1 MTRANNLSQL
11 LENPFNPFPSAIFP
25 PTDRLH
31 DTEKLEVKDVPEIT
45 FFSMLNEAGTESIK
59 KEYPF
64 LRDYQIPSVALSQ
77 SMNKYAFFWQKGLGK
92 TLLGTIIAKEKS
104 TQGKVLIVVRK
115 ITIRSSGGWIEHFH
129 WIAPKLLYTDLCVNK
144 SGKKEELIARRNLID
159 VPVYFINHEK
169 FRLYWDVICKGI
181 DTVIIDES
189 SLLRNNKSG
198 LTRAF
203 IKADQKYNFKNIYP
217 LSGLPAPN
225 NPHEYFN
232 QIRLVDKNLLG
243 TSFEHFLSTYFRH
256 ANKKKGEIGT
266 YILKN
271 PEQFMEKLKSVS
283 IYVDG
288 KKEDLPK
295 EIVSPEY
302 FELNEKQ
309 RKYYDIVMSDIQDY
323 VQTHKDMAIQSL
335 LPEIAKTIKALEII
349 CGFYIN
355 NTENKVV
362 LVKTELYNT
371 VYEFLRTVPKEK
383 VLIGCNFD
391 IEQNIMVNYLV
402 RRGHSVAF
410 ITGSHSDKER
420 QSALNA
426 FLNGNVQYLVA
437 KMKVLKYSINLPT
450 IDYCI
455 TTSLTHSFD
464 DYDQFKGRIK
474 RATGNQEH
482 RTVFQ
487 IPMIAENTVAEPIFK
502 ALENKEDVSQAVLN
516 YLLRN

>member
-1 MTRANNLSQL
+1 MISL
-11 LENPFNPFPSAIFP
+11 LPQIQ
-25 PTDRLH
+25 
-31 DTEKLEVKDVPEIT
+31 TEEPEIGKIPDDSQPSHLT
-45 FFSMLNEAGTESIK
+45 ALVEFIDCAKESKNIESIK
-59 KEYPF
+59 KAYPF
-64 LRDYQIPSVALSQ
+64 ARNYQIPSIAISR
-77 SMNKYAFFWQKGLGK
+77 NKDRYAFFWQKGLGK

-104 TQGKVLIVVRK
+104 TLGKVLIVVRK
-115 ITIRSSGGWIEHFH
+115 ITIRSPGGWIEHFS

-144 SGKKEELIARRNLID
+144 SGKKEELIARRSLID

-169 FRLYWDVICKGI
+169 FRLYWDIVCKGI
-181 DTVIIDES
+181 DTVVIDES
-189 SLLRNNKSG
+189 SLLRNSKSG

-232 QIRLVDKNLLG
+232 QIRLVDKDLFG
-243 TSFEHFLSTYFRH
+243 TNFEHFLGMYFRR
-256 ANKKKGEIGT
+256 ANKKKGEMGS

-271 PEQFMEKLKSVS
+271 SDQFTEKLKTVS

-295 EIVSPEY
+295 EIVSSEY
-302 FELNEKQ
+302 FELNDKQ
-309 RKYYDIVMSDIQDY
+309 REYYNIVMSDIQDY
-323 VQTHKDMAIQSL
+323 VQTHKDMSAQSL
-335 LPEIAKTIKALEII
+335 LPEIAKTVKALEII

-355 NTENKVV
+355 NTEGKTV
-362 LVKTELYNT
+362 LIKTALYDT
-371 VYEFLRTVPKEK
+371 VYEFLRTIPKEK

-391 IEQNIMVNYLV
+391 VEQNLMVNYLG

-420 QSALNA
+420 QSALNV

-437 KMKVLKYSINLPT
+437 KMKVLKHSVNLPT
-450 IDYCI
+450 IDYCV
-455 TTSLTHSFD
+455 TTSLTNSFD

-502 ALENKEDVSQAVLN
+502 ALESKEDVSSAILN

>member
-1 MTRANNLSQL
+1 MISL
-11 LENPFNPFPSAIFP
+11 LPQQNP
-25 PTDRLH
+25 PTLTNPQRYNPDKINDHASL
-31 DTEKLEVKDVPEIT
+31 EK
-45 FFSMLNEAGTESIK
+45 IK
-59 KEYPF
+59 QQYRF
-64 LRDYQIPSVALSQ
+64 IRDYQIPSIAISR
-77 SMNKYAFFWQKGLGK
+77 NKDRYAFFWQKGLGK
-92 TLLGTIIAKEKS
+92 TLLGTIIANEKS
-104 TQGKVLIVVRK
+104 TTGKVLIVVRK
-115 ITIRSSGGWIEHFH
+115 ITIRSPGGWLEHFA

-159 VPVYFINHEK
+159 VPIYFINHEK
-169 FRLYWDVICKGI
+169 FRLYWDIICKGI

-203 IKADQKYNFKNIYP
+203 IKADQKYNFKNIYL

-232 QIRLVDKNLLG
+232 QVRLVDRNLFG
-243 TSFEHFLSTYFRH
+243 TSFEHFLYTYFRR
-256 ANKKKGEIGT
+256 ANKKKGEMGS

-271 PEQFMEKLKSVS
+271 PDQFMERLKTVS

-288 KKEDLPK
+288 RKEDLPK
-295 EIVSPEY
+295 EIISPEY
-302 FELNEKQ
+302 FELNDKQ
-309 RKYYDIVMSDIQDY
+309 REYYDMVMSDVRDY
-323 VQTHKDMAIQSL
+323 VQTHKDISAQSF
-335 LPEIAKTIKALEII
+335 LPEMAKTTKALEII

-355 NTENKVV
+355 NTENKTV
-362 LVKTELYNT
+362 LIKTALYDT
-371 VYEFLRTVPKEK
+371 VYEFLRTIPKEK

-391 IEQNIMVNYLV
+391 VEQNLMVNYLV

-410 ITGSHSDKER
+410 ITGTHSDTER
-420 QSALNA
+420 QSALNE
-426 FLNGNVQYLVA
+426 FLNGNIQYLVA

-464 DYDQFKGRIK
+464 DCDQFRGRIK
-474 RATGNQEH
+474 RASGHQEH

-487 IPMIAENTVAEPIFK
+487 IPMIAENTVSEPIFR
-502 ALENKEDVSQAVLN
+502 ALENKEDVSLAVLN